1 MGLLTNHRARQ
12 HLIAAGKLYSG
23 AWRTLDGMRQERGKS
38 LPNWPDWCY
47 LPLAAAYA
55 VVSGGG
61 DNRVPPHMIGD
72 VGRLGALAA
81 WRPTQGIYR
90 FDSTLYA
97 ALADTPLSGDLPCDV
112 LHHLPEWCV
121 YVETPGRE
129 WMGSPLYGFFAHLE
143 FDPGADGGAGREEL
157 RLLMDSEAALA
168 PIPIHLGPWP
178 LAEAVARAMDV
189 SRTYGAALGLPV
201 PDGVAGAMTEAVAPL
216 LSLLLYL
223 CADGA
228 EMGDGGTRPIMPQ
241 PKRTKQGWRL
251 FPADK
256 PTEWGVGVRLGAALR
271 RAYQQQETGQ
281 QEIDPQTGRMRPR
294 AHVRCAHWHTYR
306 HGEGRTLT
314 RLRWLPPIAVNVDGT
329 DLPSVVREVRS

>member
-1 MGLLTNHRARQ
+1 MGITDHRARQ
-12 HLIAAGKLYSG
+12 HLIAAGKLYPG
-23 AWRTLDGMRQERGKS
+23 AWRVLDGMRQERGKS
-38 LPNWPDWCY
+38 LPDWSEWCY
-47 LPLAAAYA
+47 LPLAASYA

-61 DNRVPPHMIGD
+61 DNRVPPHLAGD

-90 FDSTLYA
+90 FDPTLYA
-97 ALADTPLSGDLPCDV
+97 ALTDTPLSGDLPCEV

-121 YVETPGRE
+121 YIETPGYE
-129 WMGSPLYGFFAHLE
+129 WMGSELYGFYAHLE
-143 FDPGADGGAGREEL
+143 CDPEANREEL

-178 LAEAVARAMDV
+178 LAEAVARAIDV

-201 PDGVAGAMTEAVAPL
+201 PDGIAAATSEAISPL

-223 CADGA
+223 CAD
-228 EMGDGGTRPIMPQ
+228 ESEIGDGQARPTMPR

-256 PTEWGVGVRLGAALR
+256 PAQWDVGVRLGAALR
-271 RAYQQQETGQ
+271 RAYHQQETGRQ
-281 QEIDPQTGRMRPR
+281 DIDPQTGRMRPR

-314 RLRWLPPIAVNVDGT
+314 RLRWLPPIPVNID
-329 DLPSVVREVRS
+329 DPDAMPSTVRPTK